1 MISQKA
7 FGEYQL
13 YTLSSETLSVSV
25 STLGATVQRLRFLG
39 RDCILGYESP
49 EEYLAGSAYL
59 GATVGRV
66 GNRIGGSA
74 FTLDGVRYALSPN
87 EGENQLHGGPDS
99 FDRRRWE
106 AEIPGGNAL
115 RLTLFSPDGDNGYPG
130 DLSAAVTYRV
140 AGGTLRIDFEGESD
154 RDTVFAPTN
163 HMYFDLSGKGQ
174 VL

>member
-140 AGGTLRIDFEGESD
+140 AGGTLRIEFEGESD

-163 HMYFDLSGKGQ
+163 QDRKS
-174 VL
+174 VV